1 MKDPYSVIGVSKK
14 ASATEIKRAY
24 HTLAKELHPD
34 LNPGDTSVEKQF
46 KEVSAAYNL
55 LSDKEQ
61 RAKFDRGEINA
72 DGSPAFSNP
81 FHSSANANHRGR
93 SGANFSFNQGR
104 PGFDNLFS
112 DLFGNNT
119 SYRGSPA
126 RGRNLS
132 FVLKVSLEDVAKGVI
147 RRVKISREKV
157 LDVKVPR
164 GTMDG
169 QVLRLKGQGESGS
182 LGAPLGDALVT
193 INLKKHQLFT
203 LNGYDIHLQVP
214 IGLDEAILG
223 AKLTVP
229 TLYGKVALNVPKN
242 TSSGLKLRLRG
253 KGLSP
258 IGKKAG
264 DQIVYLNV
272 VLPESTDPALE
283 AFARQWKGG
292 EGDRIRRKLRISE

>member
-1 MKDPYSVIGVSKK
+1 M
-14 ASATEIKRAY
+14 
-24 HTLAKELHPD
+24 
-34 LNPGDTSVEKQF
+34 
-46 KEVSAAYNL
+46 
-55 LSDKEQ
+55 
-61 RAKFDRGEINA
+61 
-72 DGSPAFSNP
+72 
-81 FHSSANANHRGR
+81 
-93 SGANFSFNQGR
+93 
-104 PGFDNLFS
+104 
-112 DLFGNNT
+112 
-119 SYRGSPA
+119 
-126 RGRNLS
+126 
-132 FVLKVSLEDVAKGVI
+132 
-147 RRVKISREKV
+147 
-157 LDVKVPR
+157 
-164 GTMDG
+164 
-169 QVLRLKGQGESGS
+169 
-182 LGAPLGDALVT
+182 GAPLGDALVT

-283 AFARQWKGG
+283 AFARKWKGG